1 MFLASSNVCYNVSM
15 RIYVAHPTSLDYEN
29 NIYIPFRSDSFF
41 NQHEL
46 ILPHEASSHIHSSR
60 EDYKNVDLVIAE
72 CSQPST
78 GMGIE
83 LGWFYDE
90 NKPIFYF
97 YQAGT
102 KPSNA
107 ISIVAKTMVKYKDKE
122 DFVNKAKEAIV
133 DYTK

>member
-1 MFLASSNVCYNVSM
+1 MFLASSSVCYNVSM

-46 ILPHEASSHIHSSR
+46 ILPHEASSHILSSR

-90 NKPIFYF
+90 NKPIFCF

-107 ISIVAKTMVKYKDKE
+107 ISIVAKTIVEYNDIE
-122 DFVNKAKEAIV
+122 DFVNKVKEAIV
-133 DYTK
+133 DYAK

>member
-1 MFLASSNVCYNVSM
+1 M

-29 NIYIPFRSDSFF
+29 NIYMPFRSDSFL
-41 NQHEL
+41 NRHEL

-72 CSQPST
+72 CGQPST

-90 NKPIFYF
+90 NKPIFCF

-107 ISIVAKTMVKYKDKE
+107 ISIVAKTIVEYNDVE
-122 DFVNKAKEAIV
+122 DFVNKVKEAIV
-133 DYTK
+133 DYVK

>member
-1 MFLASSNVCYNVSM
+1 M
-15 RIYVAHPTSLDYEN
+15 RIYVAHPTSLDYEKY
-29 NIYIPFRSDSFF
+29 IYIPLRSDSFL
-41 NQHEL
+41 NRHEL
-46 ILPHEASSHIHSSR
+46 ILPHEASSNVYSSR

-72 CSQPST
+72 CSRPST

-90 NKPIFYF
+90 NKPIFCF

-107 ISIVAKTMVKYKDKE
+107 ISIVAKTMVEYKDIE
-122 DFVNKAKEAIV
+122 DFITKAKEIISKWK
-133 DYTK
+133 DINE

>member
-1 MFLASSNVCYNVSM
+1 M
-15 RIYVAHPTSLDYEN
+15 RIYVAHPTNLDYEN
-29 NIYIPFRSDSFF
+29 NIYIPLRSDSFF

-46 ILPHEASSHIHSSR
+46 ILPHESSSNIHSSR

-90 NKPIFYF
+90 NKPIFCF

-102 KPSNA
+102 KPSSA
-107 ISIVAKTMVKYKDKE
+107 INVVAKTIVEYSDTE
-122 DFVNKAKEAIV
+122 DFVDKVKETIADCAK
-133 DYTK
+133 

>member
-1 MFLASSNVCYNVSM
+1 M
-15 RIYVAHPTSLDYEN
+15 RIYAAHPTSLDYEN
-29 NIYIPFRSDSFF
+29 NIYMPFRSDSFF

-90 NKPIFYF
+90 NKPIFCF

>member
-1 MFLASSNVCYNVSM
+1 M
-15 RIYVAHPTSLDYEN
+15 RIYVAHPTNLDYEN
-29 NIYIPFRSDSFF
+29 NIYIPLRSDSFF

-46 ILPHEASSHIHSSR
+46 ILPHESPGNIHNSR

-90 NKPIFYF
+90 NKPIFCF

-102 KPSNA
+102 KPSSA
-107 ISIVAKTMVKYKDKE
+107 INVVAKTIVEYSDTE
-122 DFVNKAKEAIV
+122 DFVDKVKETIADCAK
-133 DYTK
+133 